1 MKFLGTS
8 LLITR
13 RVLTKWSLKKQ
24 EGACFATNKIFGFM
38 YTWGINVLAQVSV
51 GSPQDLLAL
60 EPFTRP

>member
-1 MKFLGTS
+1 
-8 LLITR
+8 
-13 RVLTKWSLKKQ
+13 
-24 EGACFATNKIFGFM
+24 M